1 MFTGIVE
8 SIGKVINVENEAGN
22 MVLTIEAPF
31 FDEIY
36 IDQSIAHNGVCL
48 TVNKLFPRQKA
59 YQVILVPETLQKT
72 NFKDIQT
79 GDLVNLERSMPAN
92 GRFDGHIVQGHVDCT
107 AECIDIQQKDG
118 SLQYTFKP
126 ENGTRLIVEKGS
138 VCVNGIS
145 LTAFNVN
152 EKTFDVAIIPYTFQ
166 HTNINTI
173 VQGSRVNIEYDVLGK
188 YIAKLVNCIN

>member
-48 TVNKLFPRQKA
+48 TVNKLFPQQKA

>member
-48 TVNKLFPRQKA
+48 TVNKLFPQQKA

-152 EKTFDVAIIPYTFQ
+152 ENTFDVAIIPYTFQ

-173 VQGSRVNIEYDVLGK
+173 TQGSRVNIEYDILGK
-188 YIAKLVNCIN
+188 YIAKLFNRIN